1 MSTNARDL
9 KCKEEDLK
17 NKVKFFNS
25 SIFAVQETHYKRKGK
40 FKLKDYAIFESIRKN
55 KEHGGSM
62 LGLHVG
68 LNPVL
73 VEEYNTEFELLVVEI
88 EISNTRL
95 RVITGYGPQENWEDS
110 ERMPF
115 YRALEKEIAS
125 SELEGKSVI
134 IAMDANAKL
143 GPDLI
148 PNDPKTMSRNGKVL
162 AAVMERHALS
172 VVNGMKDKCTGVIT
186 REMSTTRGIERSVI
200 DFVIISNNLKEHIEY
215 MNIDDKRVHVLTKNT
230 KTNATCV
237 NIKSDHNI
245 IETIMN
251 LRWAPNEKSDS
262 LQV

>member
-1 MSTNARDL
+1 
-9 KCKEEDLK
+9 
-17 NKVKFFNS
+17 
-25 SIFAVQETHYKRKGK
+25 
-40 FKLKDYAIFESIRKN
+40 
-55 KEHGGSM
+55 
-62 LGLHVG
+62 
-68 LNPVL
+68 
-73 VEEYNTEFELLVVEI
+73 
-88 EISNTRL
+88 
-95 RVITGYGPQENWEDS
+95 
-110 ERMPF
+110 MPF

-125 SELEGKSVI
+125 SELEGNSVI

-143 GPDLI
+143 GPRLI
-148 PNDPKTMSRNGKVL
+148 PNDPKNMSRNGKVL
-162 AAVMERHALS
+162 AAVMERHALT

-186 REMSTTRGIERSVI
+186 REMSTTRGIERSVM
-200 DFVIISNNLKEHIEY
+200 DVVIVSNNLMEHIEY